1 MPASS
6 ARLQAAAL
14 CGYVCVA
21 VLFSWPLPLHLTD
34 ALLGGPS
41 GDTGVYVWNLWLFRH
56 EIVAHHTFPFFTPEI
71 LSLMPP
77 VPLALHNYTTFAN
90 IVAFPLLPVLGTV
103 ATFNVLT
110 IGSAVVTAHAMFV
123 LARFRTGDPGAAWI
137 GGLLFGFSPFI
148 MARSTGHFSL
158 VMAAPLPLFSWAMYR
173 VTERPTL
180 RRAAVAGAIVAW
192 AYLCD
197 PYYAVFCILMAC
209 FSYAYSVLWL
219 ERRPSPD
226 VPGSPLRWTTFI
238 DLTLLCL
245 AGFMVG
251 VLLRGGGRV
260 DMFGVRVSMRHL
272 YTPMLVFVVVA
283 HVRVFTLVRLRRVR
297 LAAPLLSVL
306 RMTGTG
312 AAVCAIVLAPI
323 LYPMASSFG
332 EQQWISPKVWWRS
345 SAPGI
350 DLLAWVIPNPLHPV
364 LGGWGSSWLRTL
376 PNGLVENTA
385 SIPWVAAAVIL
396 LAMVVARFRPPFA
409 WVLFTAFFGLLA
421 LGPFV
426 RVAGHT
432 TYVPTPW
439 VLLRYLPVVG
449 AARMP
454 TRLSVLV
461 MLGVAMLVAMAV
473 RELRVRAAR
482 PWVPATVVGL
492 LLCFELLPAPRRV
505 YSAYVPEFY
514 KIIAADPRPVRVL
527 TLPLALGDGL
537 SSRGEHSAAAQFYQ
551 TVHEKPLVGG
561 YMSRLPRRHVRGY
574 RGMKVIR
581 TLMDLSEGR
590 RINPARLESFI
601 ERAHSVL
608 PQQRIGYVVI
618 DTTRAS
624 PQLIA
629 FARAAYDL
637 ELVATDGPQHLYRT
651 ELASPTPAR

>member
-6 ARLQAAAL
+6 ARLHAAAL

-34 ALLGGPS
+34 GLLGGPS

-56 EIVAHHTFPFFTPEI
+56 EIVAHHTFPFFTLEI

-90 IVAFPLLPVLGTV
+90 MVAYPLLPALGTV

-110 IGSAVVTAHAMFV
+110 IGSAVATAHAMFV

-137 GGLLFGFSPFI
+137 GGLVFGFSPFM
-148 MARSTGHFSL
+148 MARSTEHFSL

-180 RRAAVAGAIVAW
+180 RRAAAAGGIVAW

-209 FSYAYSVLWL
+209 FSYAYSVVWI
-219 ERRPSPD
+219 ERRQSPD
-226 VPGSPLRWTTFI
+226 VPWSALRWTTFI

-245 AGFMVG
+245 AGLMLGAF
-251 VLLRGGGRV
+251 LRGGERV
-260 DMFGVRVSMRHL
+260 DMFGLRVTMRHL

-283 HVRVFTLVRLRRVR
+283 VVRVLTVVRLRRAR
-297 LAAPLLSVL
+297 LAAPLLSAM
-306 RMTGTG
+306 RIMATGG
-312 AAVCAIVLAPI
+312 AVCALLLAPI
-323 LYPMASSFG
+323 LYAMGPSFG
-332 EQQWISPKVWWRS
+332 EQQWISPKVFWRS
-345 SAPGI
+345 SAPGV
-350 DLLAWVIPNPLHPV
+350 DLLAWVIPNPLHP
-364 LGGWGSSWLRTL
+364 LFGGWGSSWLQTL
-376 PNGLVENTA
+376 PNGFVENVA

-396 LAMVVARFRPPFA
+396 LAMMVARFRPPLA
-409 WVLFTAFFGLLA
+409 WVAFTVFFGLLA

-439 VLLRYLPVVG
+439 ALLRYLPVVG

-461 MLGVAMLVAMAV
+461 MLGVAMLLAMAV

-482 PWVPATVVGL
+482 PWVAGTVVAL

-527 TLPLALGDGL
+527 TLPLGLRDGL
-537 SSRGEHSAAAQFYQ
+537 SSRGEYSAAAQFYQ

-561 YMSRLPRRHVRGY
+561 YMSRLPQRHVRGY

-581 TLMDLSEGR
+581 AMMDLSEGR
-590 RINPARLESFI
+590 RINPARLEAFI
-601 ERAHSVL
+601 ERAHDVL
-608 PQQRIGYVVI
+608 PQQRIGYVVV

-624 PQLIA
+624 PELIA

-637 ELVATDGPQHLYRT
+637 KLVATDGPQHLYRT
-651 ELASPTPAR
+651 ELASPPPAR